1 MSQSAGELSFCIW
14 NNMVNYQACVMVEI
28 RSSLTSQPSIFDDW
42 LQLKSKLFLTLK
54 TVMLTNYFWIQY
66 LWLQRPLVMTAV
78 RKK

>member
-1 MSQSAGELSFCIW
+1 MSQSAGELPFCIC
-14 NNMVNYQACVMVEI
+14 NNMLNYQACVVVEI

-42 LQLKSKLFLTLK
+42 LKSKLFLTRK

-66 LWLQRPLVMTAV
+66 LWFQRPLVMTAV